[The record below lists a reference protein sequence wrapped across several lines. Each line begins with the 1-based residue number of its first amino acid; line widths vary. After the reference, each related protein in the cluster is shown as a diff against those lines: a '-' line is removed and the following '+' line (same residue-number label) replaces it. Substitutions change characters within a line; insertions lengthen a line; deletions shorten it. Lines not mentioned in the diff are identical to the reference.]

1 MTRAGAAP
9 AGKPAK
15 GDGASGDQ
23 RDCLSVFF
31 SVSNDAATAA
41 RVTDTALPVCAEIAD
56 TDEVIVVDDG
66 GRDASGHIVN
76 RLAGLAT
83 AQR

>member
-9 AGKPAK
+9 AGNPAN

-31 SVSNDAATAA
+31 SVSSDVATVA
-41 RVTDTALPVCAEIAD
+41 RVTDTALPVCAELAD
-56 TDEVIVVDDG
+56 IDEVIIVDDC
-66 GRDASGHIVN
+66 GRDASGRIVN